1 MNNRWRQIEKLRK
14 RHLAR
19 EGRRKRRMEK
29 MIKLLM
35 ESPKSQAILSAKHLY
50 CQPDIRASYA
60 LRSELIKEKM
70 RLMYGGDENE

>member
-1 MNNRWRQIEKLRK
+1 MNNRWRQIEKVRK
-14 RHLAR
+14 RYLAR
-19 EGRRKRRMEK
+19 ERRRAKV
-29 MIKLLM
+29 IKSLM
-35 ESPKSQAILSAKHLY
+35 NSPKSQAVLSAKHLY

>member
-14 RHLAR
+14 RQLAR
-19 EGRRKRRMEK
+19 ERRVEK
-29 MIKLLM
+29 MIGLLM

-50 CQPDIRASYA
+50 CQPNILSSNA

-70 RLMYGGDENE
+70 RLMYGGVENE